1 MPDIHY
7 LLNFMLNSNDV
18 LSRKL
23 IYLKWKKNVS
33 VNKIRIIENCY
44 FKEIFKKGK
53 MIILWIEFIVQIL
66 NVF

>member
-1 MPDIHY
+1 LPDIHY